1 MTFKEA
7 VEQTPSLESSWRD
20 GLGALRAED
29 KPHIK
34 AEDTRR
40 LCGSADVDGALQPSD
55 PSANRWDFAIGHQH
69 TNRKDVFIYWVE
81 THTGSDNQIKVV
93 LKKLEWLKAWLRRD
107 GQRLDKFD
115 RDMIW
120 VSSGHTLFTKGS
132 AQVKTLAQKGLI
144 YSGATLRIP
153 NKRRL

>member
-7 VEQTPSLESSWRD
+7 IEQTPNLQNSWRD
-20 GLGALRAED
+20 GLGALRAEE

-40 LCGSADVDGALQPSD
+40 LCGSADVDAAFQPRE
-55 PSANRWDFAIGHQH
+55 PNANRWDFAIGHQH
-69 TNRKDVFIYWVE
+69 TNRKDGFIYWVE

-93 LKKLEWLKAWLRRD
+93 LKKLEWLKTWLRRD

-120 VSSGHTLFTKGS
+120 VSSGYTLFTKGS

-144 YSGATLRIP
+144 YSGAILRIP
-153 NKRRL
+153 NERRL

>member
-7 VEQTPSLESSWRD
+7 VARTANLQTAWKP
-20 GLGALRAED
+20 GLQALRAED
-29 KPHIK
+29 KPHIQ

-40 LCGSADVDGALQPSD
+40 LRGSADVDKALLSREPQ
-55 PSANRWDFAIGHQH
+55 ANRWDFAIGFQH
-69 TNRKDVFIYWVE
+69 RKRSNEFIYWVE
-81 THTGSDNQIKVV
+81 THTGSDDQIKVV
-93 LKKLEWLKAWLRRD
+93 LKKLEWLKNWLRED
-107 GQRLDKFD
+107 GLHLAKFD

-144 YSGATLRIP
+144 YAGAILRIP
-153 NKRRL
+153 DERRS